1 MFMYIVCVVS
11 AALLLLPRGPH
22 RYSRGARYMYIC
34 MFMYIVYIGL
44 TPQSVAAAYA
54 AEVISRTVC
63 RLAAAAAGP
72 AIGIP
77 EVRDT
82 CVFVCLCI

>member
-1 MFMYIVCVVS
+1 
-11 AALLLLPRGPH
+11 
-22 RYSRGARYMYIC
+22 

-72 AIGIP
+72 PIGIP
-77 EVRDT
+77 EVHDIYTDGVYKRGHEHT
-82 CVFVCLCI
+82 HRRN

>member
-1 MFMYIVCVVS
+1 
-11 AALLLLPRGPH
+11 
-22 RYSRGARYMYIC
+22 MYIC
-34 MFMYIVYIGL
+34 MFMYIVYNGL

-72 AIGIP
+72 PIGIP
-77 EVRDT
+77 EVHDT
-82 CVFVCLCI
+82 YIHLRALLSVCGRCSFVG